1 MDGSLACSGAFC
13 AFATEAAGFSQLF
26 PGLTSR
32 LLTLSGQFG
41 YYNLGYREIM
51 LATGACAA
59 TKQGMETL
67 FKQASFEES
76 YVKKYKN
83 ETNSILHSIGWF
95 KEASILQIGTGNW

>member
-1 MDGSLACSGAFC
+1 MNGPLACSGAFC

-41 YYNLGYREIM
+41 YYNLGYRELM

-67 FKQASFEES
+67 FKQASFEEC
-76 YVKKYKN
+76 YVKKYAQFNDLKRPQVCK
-83 ETNSILHSIGWF
+83 F
-95 KEASILQIGTGNW
+95 GTKAVAMLVQ

>member
-1 MDGSLACSGAFC
+1 MNGPLACSGAFC

-26 PGLTSR
+26 PGLTAR

-76 YVKKYKN
+76 YVKKDKIEAQLDDLN
-83 ETNSILHSIGWF
+83 HTVILEYFNITLLFS
-95 KEASILQIGTGNW
+95 

>member
-1 MDGSLACSGAFC
+1 MNGPLACSGAFG

-83 ETNSILHSIGWF
+83 GTNLILRSIR
-95 KEASILQIGTGNW
+95 

>member
-1 MDGSLACSGAFC
+1 MNGPLACSGAFC

-67 FKQASFEES
+67 FKQASFEEG
-76 YVKKYKN
+76 YVRKYAQLDDLKRPQFCKL
-83 ETNSILHSIGWF
+83 ELKQWLH
-95 KEASILQIGTGNW
+95 

>member
-1 MDGSLACSGAFC
+1 MNGPLACSGAFC

-67 FKQASFEES
+67 FKQASFEEG
-76 YVKKYKN
+76 YVRK
-83 ETNSILHSIGWF
+83 HSIRWF
-95 KEASILQIGTGNW
+95 KEASILQIGTKAVATLVQ